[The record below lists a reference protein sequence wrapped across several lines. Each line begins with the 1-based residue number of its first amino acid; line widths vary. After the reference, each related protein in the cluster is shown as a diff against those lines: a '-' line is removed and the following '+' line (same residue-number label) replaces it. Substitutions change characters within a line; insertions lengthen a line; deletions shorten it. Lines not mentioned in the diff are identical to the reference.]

1 MKISDVKKL
10 KLPQLKRIFRNKK
23 KLLSKYSNFSKM
35 KKSEL
40 INKLIAEHKQG
51 TINLRAIL
59 DTELSKIPE
68 KKEKKPKSKP
78 TPYKSAPK
86 KEAPKKEAPKKEAPK
101 KEAPKKEKKK
111 ELTEK
116 EKKDLKTIKKFIR
129 QGQNKIMK
137 TFMNKYEDYFNAASD
152 RLKNKIKKYLSKG
165 EKIEKKPPTDKVKNE
180 AFNYLEKAKEMSEK
194 FAENVKNFEA
204 KNRN

>member
-78 TPYKSAPK
+78 TPYKS
-86 KEAPKKEAPKKEAPK
+86 APKKEAPK

>member
-40 INKLIAEHKQG
+40 INKLMAEHKQG

-78 TPYKSAPK
+78 TPK
-86 KEAPKKEAPKKEAPK
+86 KAAAKKEAPK

>member
-78 TPYKSAPK
+78 TPYKS
-86 KEAPKKEAPKKEAPK
+86 APKKEAPKKEAPK

>member
-10 KLPQLKRIFRNKK
+10 KLPELKRIFRNEK
-23 KLLSKYSNFSKM
+23 KLLSKYSNYSKM
-35 KKSEL
+35 KKSDL
-40 INKLIAEHKQG
+40 MNKLMSEHKQG
-51 TINLRAIL
+51 LINLRAIL

-68 KKEKKPKSKP
+68 KKDKKAKSKP
-78 TPYKSAPK
+78 TPNKSAPK
-86 KEAPKKEAPKKEAPK
+86 KEAPKKEAPKKE
-101 KEAPKKEKKK
+101 
-111 ELTEK
+111 LTEK
-116 EKKDLKTIKKFIR
+116 EKKDSKTIKKFIR

-137 TFMNKYEDYFNAASD
+137 TFMNKYEDYFNVASD

-194 FAENVKNFEA
+194 FAENVKKFEA
-204 KNRN
+204 KNKN

>member
-10 KLPQLKRIFRNKK
+10 KLPELKRIFRNEK
-23 KLLSKYSNFSKM
+23 KLLSKYSNYSKM
-35 KKSEL
+35 KKSDL
-40 INKLIAEHKQG
+40 MNKLMSEHKQG
-51 TINLRAIL
+51 LINLRAIL

-68 KKEKKPKSKP
+68 KKDKKPKSKP

-86 KEAPKKEAPKKEAPK
+86 KEAPKKEAPKKKAP
-101 KEAPKKEKKK
+101 KK
-111 ELTEK
+111 ELTEN

-194 FAENVKNFEA
+194 FAENVKKFEA
-204 KNRN
+204 KNKN